1 MAQATLYGIWAKAEE
16 YLKSERDLLPAP
28 GSNVKAMMV
37 TSKSTKIPHY
47 VAPSTNGQYSCDT
60 NCLQWKSSH
69 ICAHTVAVAEK
80 NCELAQFL
88 QWYVCS
94 KQEPNITT
102 IGLPSGRGRKGGVPK
117 RKRVRSEQTPEL
129 VVARAATQR
138 SPPSTQVVV
147 QGGSTQFNAVGSV
160 VSVTPSPSVAHTPAA
175 TVTQTVSI

>member
-94 KQEPNITT
+94 NITT
-102 IGLPSGRGRKGGVPK
+102 IGMSSGLPSGRGRKGGVPK
-117 RKRVRSEQTPEL
+117 WKRVRSEQTPEL

-138 SPPSTQVVV
+138 SLPSTQVVV
-147 QGGSTQFNAVGSV
+147 QGGSTQFKCLSPHLRLLP
-160 VSVTPSPSVAHTPAA
+160 TPQQPL
-175 TVTQTVSI
+175 VTQTVSIL